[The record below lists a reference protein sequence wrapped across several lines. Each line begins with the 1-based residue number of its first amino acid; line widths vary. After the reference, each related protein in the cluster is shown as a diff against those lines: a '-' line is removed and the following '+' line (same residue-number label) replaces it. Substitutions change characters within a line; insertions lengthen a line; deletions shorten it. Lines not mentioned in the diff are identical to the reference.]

1 MLLKL
6 TGYSEL
12 MEDQPAGKHSIEMR
26 EAIVQPLLTIQ
37 QYALSSIHELKKT
50 NELNDDRLAIY
61 EKLVTR
67 SLFGNINASRNS
79 C

>member
-1 MLLKL
+1 MLLRL
-6 TGYSEL
+6 TGYTEL

-37 QYALSSIHELKKT
+37 QYALSSIHELKESKDL
-50 NELNDDRLAIY
+50 NEDQLEIY